1 MSTHSNSLSSFQ
13 CRGEKETP
21 ASHLGRQLKEKRYLV
36 LSSSLKRTIESLS
49 SLGASRK
56 AVDNDDNQDP
66 LFAVSGRLRDYWP
79 GWTNWPGRSEG
90 KTCRMKLDSLSLM
103 RLLLGYITARV
114 PRLLFLILSITHHF
128 LPRVF
133 AGPSAEVSECCQEG
147 GSCGTKGEIFFIF
160 VIGGN
165 KDGDRAAERRISSVS
180 WSLFKP

>member
-1 MSTHSNSLSSFQ
+1 MQVEKLSN
-13 CRGEKETP
+13 
-21 ASHLGRQLKEKRYLV
+21 
-36 LSSSLKRTIESLS
+36 
-49 SLGASRK
+49 
-56 AVDNDDNQDP
+56 DNNQDP

-103 RLLLGYITARV
+103 RLLLCYITARV

-133 AGPSAEVSECCQEG
+133 AGPSAEVSECCQEDG
-147 GSCGTKGEIFFIF
+147 HVERDFFYF
-160 VIGGN
+160 CHRGN